1 MGYRSLLGTNDVHQ
15 IRLWLS
21 IARAITIRMIS
32 VLLRCENYSCCVVV
46 VVVVVVIFLLFFRHS
61 STDYDISVATAAAAA
76 AIMTAAS
83 PATPVLHETTTMSAL
98 TTIAMAMSELSFIVA
113 YCLGMATGTIIVPVD
128 TVALAAQEQVGW

>member
-61 STDYDISVATAAAAA
+61 STDYDISVATAAAA
-76 AIMTAAS
+76 IMTAAS

-98 TTIAMAMSELSFIVA
+98 TTIAMAMSELIFIVA

>member
-83 PATPVLHETTTMSAL
+83 PSTPVLHETTTMSAL